1 MSSLV
6 WILLLLAVGL
16 ALILLEVFVPSGGVL
31 GLLAVTAL
39 VVGIVMAFL
48 EGGLATGMAVLGGAF
63 VAVPAVLMVAF
74 RWFPSTPLGRR
85 VLPPPPEPEEVLPD
99 AAARRR
105 LRDLVGRSG
114 RTTSEL
120 MPWGQ
125 IEVDGERFDALS
137 EGPAIDRATAV
148 EVVGLEGRALVVR
161 VAVVPPQPVAIE
173 PSAPEPSAPP
183 PARLS
188 SVLEEFDFEDI
199 QRNERGSGS
208 LDSPPPAN
216 QS

>member
-1 MSSLV
+1 V
-6 WILLLLAVGL
+6 
-16 ALILLEVFVPSGGVL
+16 
-31 GLLAVTAL
+31 
-39 VVGIVMAFL
+39 
-48 EGGLATGMAVLGGAF
+48 
-63 VAVPAVLMVAF
+63 
-74 RWFPSTPLGRR
+74 
-85 VLPPPPEPEEVLPD
+85 
-99 AAARRR
+99 
-105 LRDLVGRSG
+105 
-114 RTTSEL
+114 
-120 MPWGQ
+120 
-125 IEVDGERFDALS
+125 
-137 EGPAIDRATAV
+137 PAIDRATAV

>member
-1 MSSLV
+1 MSPLV

-31 GLLAVTAL
+31 GMLAVTAL

-48 EGGLATGMAVLGGAF
+48 EGGVATGMAVLGGSF
-63 VAVPAVLMVAF
+63 VAVPAVLMLAF

-99 AAARRR
+99 AAGRRR
-105 LRDLVGRSG
+105 LRGLVGRAG
-114 RTTSEL
+114 RTTSDL

-125 IEVDGERFDALS
+125 IELDGERFDALS
-137 EGPAIDRATAV
+137 EGPAIARATSV

-161 VAVVPPQPVAIE
+161 AAVVPPPPVAVE
-173 PSAPEPSAPP
+173 PSAPEPSAPSSP
-183 PARLS
+183 RLS
-188 SVLEEFDFEDI
+188 SVLEEFDFEDL

-208 LDSPPPAN
+208 LDSPPSAN